1 MGRCRAK
8 AELKFQD
15 TNHFKAVLWYMEL
28 PTAAAV
34 MLSSKSKYYCKDQ
47 VKNFEWIFVVI
58 D

>member
-15 TNHFKAVLWYMEL
+15 TNHFMAVSMVYG
-28 PTAAAV
+28 AAAV

-58 D
+58 N